1 MYVQVGDFHVSRGL
15 ATVPPLTRISCNMVF
30 SKSQNARKAGTL
42 CSKSLVKLKRFEMPH
57 FVVAPSSVE
66 CVPKGFH
73 VNFGQIILS
82 NKGHKTVEIVIQ
94 NNLAH

>member
-1 MYVQVGDFHVSRGL
+1 
-15 ATVPPLTRISCNMVF
+15 
-30 SKSQNARKAGTL
+30 
-42 CSKSLVKLKRFEMPH
+42 MPH
-57 FVVAPSSVE
+57 FVAAPRRVE

-73 VNFGQIILS
+73 VNFGKIILS